1 MPFIPKR
8 KINRIIFSF
17 LGLLYLLFLLF
28 TNAAKAVAADVLLLT
43 SGNMQPYNQAAQAAL
58 DTLQS
63 GPAVTGP
70 KSFFAVSVEKIVMH
84 PDTEGKTAVELQR
97 LKPTIILAIGSRAL
111 GQALQIDDAVVVYV
125 LAPGAEKKIVK
136 ESQTITGVIMHPE
149 PVDVLRNIRK
159 ALPNVHRLGVLFH
172 PQFSGEMIR
181 KAQSAAAEEEL
192 VLITVPVQ
200 SAKQVASSLAS
211 MKETVDALWMIP
223 DPYVLNSQTIKAF
236 LHYSVT
242 YHLPLISFAEKYL
255 DIGASIVVAASVDT
269 MGRQA
274 AQMVLQIL
282 RGGNSAVMEPRYP
295 GQVEVLY
302 NHSLLKRLGIPVN
315 AAGVKQ

>member
-1 MPFIPKR
+1 
-8 KINRIIFSF
+8 
-17 LGLLYLLFLLF
+17 
-28 TNAAKAVAADVLLLT
+28 
-43 SGNMQPYNQAAQAAL
+43 
-58 DTLQS
+58 
-63 GPAVTGP
+63 
-70 KSFFAVSVEKIVMH
+70 
-84 PDTEGKTAVELQR
+84 
-97 LKPTIILAIGSRAL
+97 
-111 GQALQIDDAVVVYV
+111 
-125 LAPGAEKKIVK
+125 
-136 ESQTITGVIMHPE
+136 
-149 PVDVLRNIRK
+149 
-159 ALPNVHRLGVLFH
+159 
-172 PQFSGEMIR
+172 
-181 KAQSAAAEEEL
+181 
-192 VLITVPVQ
+192 
-200 SAKQVASSLAS
+200 